1 MSADGIIGHK
11 VVLLGETSVG
21 KSCLAVRFVKDEFM
35 RQEATVAGERVHSR
49 PFVDGMSHL
58 RRFTAAYLSKTVN
71 YDGKL
76 VKFDIWDTS
85 GQGSGLACGCVL
97 LSDFTLAALAVQS
110 ASEASLPCTT
120 AKLK

>member
-35 RQEATVAGERVHSR
+35 RQEATVAGECLHACAV
-49 PFVDGMSHL
+49 VDHAL
-58 RRFTAAYLSKTVN
+58 HVCCVTAAYLSKTVN

-76 VKFDIWDTS
+76 VKYDIWDTS
-85 GQGSGLACGCVL
+85 GQGSGLACACALFSHV
-97 LSDFTLAALAVQS
+97 TLPTFAAQS
-110 ASEASLPCTT
+110 ASEASRRCTIV
-120 AKLK
+120 KPK